1 MNNCGKF
8 FSSPLVPLTPRAMKV
23 NISDKASDFFLH
35 LLRYYFLVYQ
45 ST

>member
-23 NISDKASDFFLH
+23 NISDYFTFVT
-35 LLRYYFLVYQ
+35 LLFTGLLVYLT
-45 ST
+45 SII